1 IQPSAANTRTVGTSS
16 SPFAGGFTQ
25 AAYTVTSDERQ
36 KSRPVMLA
44 RGSLE
49 PVQTTDSR
57 LMEAPYA
64 DDILDAWAEVD
75 FVQFQFIDRIEA
87 KGDDGARWHVGIIA
101 QRAQEAFIR
110 HGLDPH
116 QFAFF
121 CYDKWESSPEV
132 LDEETGDVVVPA
144 VEAGSRYG
152 IRYEEALVMEAA
164 LHRRNHQRLLSQFE
178 ALAERVGNL

>member
-1 IQPSAANTRTVGTSS
+1 
-16 SPFAGGFTQ
+16 
-25 AAYTVTSDERQ
+25 
-36 KSRPVMLA
+36 
-44 RGSLE
+44 
-49 PVQTTDSR
+49 
-57 LMEAPYA
+57 MEEPYA

-121 CYDKWESSPEV
+121 CYDP
-132 LDEETGDVVVPA
+132 EETIPAVYESVPAKYEVVPA
-144 VEAGSRYG
+144 VYDADGKQVSPELWEMAEPAHEKLVAESYVVGEKYG
-152 IRYEEALVMEAA
+152 IRYEEALVIEAA
-164 LHRRNHQRLLSQFE
+164 LQRRNADRQKALTDQLSNLIKELTIRLETLES
-178 ALAERVGNL
+178 